1 MQETETPDLSTDELW
16 KILSVTKQLCAAADL
31 DAMLERV
38 INLARDV
45 LDAERGTVFLYEMST
60 DSLVSRVA
68 TGNKE
73 IRVPQGVGIVGECAT
88 TQKIVNVTDCYSDER
103 FNQEID
109 KATGYVSRCL
119 IAIPLIGVNGELVGV
134 LQVLNKRDGVFHFGD
149 CAVASVLASQCAVA
163 LQRTR
168 WLQDYVTQ
176 QKRNHDLM
184 VAREIQQDVFPK
196 QMPEVEG
203 YDIAAWNRP
212 ADETGGDV
220 YDAVS
225 LDTSRSLL
233 LLGDATGHGIGPAL
247 SVTQMRSMIRMA
259 IRFDASL
266 DDIVKHLNN
275 QLAVDLSTSRFI
287 TAIVGILDGETN
299 RFEYH
304 APGQG
309 PLLFFHYN
317 DKSHDT
323 LDASTVPL
331 GILENAPLTPPK
343 PFIFEAGDFL
353 AVMSDGFFEYPNEQ
367 NELFG
372 EDRVVQYLMEHR
384 DDSAEKMVSGL
395 VEEIAGFA
403 QNAIQNDDMTIFILK
418 RCR

>member
-1 MQETETPDLSTDELW
+1 MQENETPNLSNDELW

-45 LDAERGTVFLYEMST
+45 LDAERGTVFLYDMGT

-88 TQKIVNVTDCYSDER
+88 TQKIVNVTDCYSDTR
-103 FNQEID
+103 FNQEVD
-109 KATGYVSRCL
+109 KATGYLSRCL

-196 QMPEVEG
+196 QMPDIEG

-225 LDTSRSLL
+225 LDPSRSLL

-275 QLAVDLSTSRFI
+275 QLAADLSTSRFI
-287 TAIVGILDGETN
+287 TAIVGILDSTTHK
-299 RFEYH
+299 FEYH

-309 PLLFFHYN
+309 PLLFFHYK
-317 DKSHDT
+317 DQSHDT
-323 LDASTVPL
+323 LDASAVPL
-331 GILENAPLTPPK
+331 GILENAPLTPPE
-343 PFIFEAGDFL
+343 PFVFQAGDFL
-353 AVMSDGFFEYPNEQ
+353 AVMSDGFFEYPDEQ
-367 NELFG
+367 DELFG
-372 EDRVVQYLMEHR
+372 EDRVVNYLMEHR

-403 QNAIQNDDMTIFILK
+403 QGAVQNDDMTIFILK
-418 RCR
+418 RSL

>member
-1 MQETETPDLSTDELW
+1 MQENATPDLSTEELW
-16 KILSVTKQLCAAADL
+16 KILNVTKQLCAAGDL

-45 LDAERGTVFLYEMST
+45 LDAERGTVFLYDIST

-88 TQKIVNVTDCYSDER
+88 TQKIVNVPDCYTDKR

-109 KATGYVSRCL
+109 KATGYRSRCL

-176 QKRNHDLM
+176 QKRDHDLS

-196 QMPEVEG
+196 EMPVVNG
-203 YDIAAWNRP
+203 YEIAAWNRP

-225 LDTSRSLL
+225 LDESRSLL

-259 IRFDASL
+259 LRFDASL
-266 DDIVKHLNN
+266 EDIVTHLNN
-275 QLAVDLSTSRFI
+275 QLTADLSTSRFI
-287 TAIVGILDGETN
+287 TAIVGILDGNTHK
-299 RFEYH
+299 FEYH

-309 PLLFFHYN
+309 PLLFFHH
-317 DKSHDT
+317 KEQTHET
-323 LDASTVPL
+323 LSASAVPL
-331 GILENAPLTPPK
+331 GILVNAPLTPPD
-343 PFIFEAGDFL
+343 PFVFKNGDFL
-353 AVMSDGFFEYPNEQ
+353 AVMSDGFFEYPNADG
-367 NELFG
+367 ELFG
-372 EDRVVQYLMEHR
+372 EDRVVNYLMEHQE
-384 DDSAEKMVSGL
+384 DTAEAMISGL
-395 VEEIAGFA
+395 VEVISGFA
-403 QNAIQNDDMTIFILK
+403 GPSLQNDDMTIFILK
-418 RCR
+418 RTV

>member
-1 MQETETPDLSTDELW
+1 
-16 KILSVTKQLCAAADL
+16 
-31 DAMLERV
+31 
-38 INLARDV
+38 
-45 LDAERGTVFLYEMST
+45 
-60 DSLVSRVA
+60 
-68 TGNKE
+68 
-73 IRVPQGVGIVGECAT
+73 
-88 TQKIVNVTDCYSDER
+88 
-103 FNQEID
+103 
-109 KATGYVSRCL
+109 
-119 IAIPLIGVNGELVGV
+119 
-134 LQVLNKRDGVFHFGD
+134 
-149 CAVASVLASQCAVA
+149 
-163 LQRTR
+163 
-168 WLQDYVTQ
+168 
-176 QKRNHDLM
+176 
-184 VAREIQQDVFPK
+184 
-196 QMPEVEG
+196 
-203 YDIAAWNRP
+203 
-212 ADETGGDV
+212 
-220 YDAVS
+220 
-225 LDTSRSLL
+225 
-233 LLGDATGHGIGPAL
+233 
-247 SVTQMRSMIRMA
+247 MIRMA

-275 QLAVDLSTSRFI
+275 QLAADLSTSRFI
-287 TAIVGILDGETN
+287 TAIVGILDGKTN

-343 PFIFEAGDFL
+343 PFVFEAGDFL

>member
-1 MQETETPDLSTDELW
+1 MQENETPNLSNDELW

-45 LDAERGTVFLYEMST
+45 LDAERGTVFLYDMGT

-88 TQKIVNVTDCYSDER
+88 TQKIVNVTDCYSDTR
-103 FNQEID
+103 FNQEVD
-109 KATGYVSRCL
+109 KATGYLSRCL

-196 QMPEVEG
+196 QMPDIEG

-225 LDTSRSLL
+225 LDPSRSLL

-275 QLAVDLSTSRFI
+275 QLAADLSTSRFI
-287 TAIVGILDGETN
+287 TAIVGILDSKTHK
-299 RFEYH
+299 FEYH

-309 PLLFFHYN
+309 PLLFFHYK
-317 DKSHDT
+317 DQSHDT
-323 LDASTVPL
+323 LDASAVPL
-331 GILENAPLTPPK
+331 GILENAPLTPPE
-343 PFIFEAGDFL
+343 PFVFQAGDFL
-353 AVMSDGFFEYPNEQ
+353 AVMSDGFFEYPDEQ
-367 NELFG
+367 DELFG
-372 EDRVVQYLMEHR
+372 EDRVVNYLMEHR

-403 QNAIQNDDMTIFILK
+403 QGAVQNDDMTIFILK
-418 RCR
+418 RSL

>member
-1 MQETETPDLSTDELW
+1 MQENQTPDLSTDELW

-45 LDAERGTVFLYEMST
+45 LDAERGTVFLYEMSS

-88 TQKIVNVTDCYSDER
+88 TQKIVNVTDCYADSR
-103 FNQEID
+103 FNQEVD

-134 LQVLNKRDGVFHFGD
+134 LQVLNKHDGVFNFGD

-168 WLQDYVTQ
+168 WLEDYLTQ
-176 QKRNHDLM
+176 QKRDHDLA

-196 QMPEVEG
+196 EMPQIDG

-225 LDTSRSLL
+225 LNDSRSLL

-259 IRFDASL
+259 LRFDASL
-266 DDIVKHLNN
+266 DDIVTHLNN
-275 QLAVDLSTSRFI
+275 QLAADLSTSRFI
-287 TAIVGILDGETN
+287 TAIVGILDGTTHQ
-299 RFEYH
+299 FEYH

-309 PLLFFHYN
+309 PLLFFRHK
-317 DKSHDT
+317 DQSHES
-323 LDASTVPL
+323 LSASTVPL
-331 GILENAPLTPPK
+331 GIVANAPLSTPD
-343 PFIFEAGDFL
+343 PFQFETGDFL
-353 AVMSDGFFEYPNEQ
+353 AVMSDGFFEYSNASG
-367 NELFG
+367 ELFG
-372 EDRVVQYLMEHR
+372 EERVMAYLKENQ
-384 DDSAEKMVSGL
+384 AEPAEAMISGL
-395 VEEIAGFA
+395 VETIQEFAGDGV
-403 QNAIQNDDMTIFILK
+403 QDDDMTIFILK
-418 RCR
+418 RKS